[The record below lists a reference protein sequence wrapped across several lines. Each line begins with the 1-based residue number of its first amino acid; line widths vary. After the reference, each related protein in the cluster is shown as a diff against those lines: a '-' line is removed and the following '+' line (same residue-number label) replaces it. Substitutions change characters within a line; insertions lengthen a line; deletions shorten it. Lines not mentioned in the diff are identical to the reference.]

1 MSCGLTAA
9 PRSGL
14 VLFLADTRVTPGRK
28 AATQMFQPRGL
39 PPRLLFPSHPRQHP
53 ELPWLFQG
61 CWGFPCARQRQEI
74 PSTCDTPGTWLK
86 LQAGAGAGAAAG
98 LCSCPHLM
106 GTQGRIIPRCELVKI
121 LRNHSFEG
129 FVGKTVA
136 DWVCLVQH
144 QSNYNTHAFRD
155 EGKSRDYGI
164 FQINSKYWCDD
175 GKTPGTSNTC
185 HINCSKFL
193 DDNIED
199 DIRCAKIIA
208 KEARGLKRW
217 VAWKK
222 HCKGKKLDS
231 YVKGC

>member
-1 MSCGLTAA
+1 MSRYEGSGNKRLVLRAVLADREFEAKAKVALALLHRDCSMTKSILFFGFLLVFLGLT
-9 PRSGL
+9 
-14 VLFLADTRVTPGRK
+14 
-28 AATQMFQPRGL
+28 L
-39 PPRLLFPSHPRQHP
+39 P
-53 ELPWLFQG
+53 
-61 CWGFPCARQRQEI
+61 
-74 PSTCDTPGTWLK
+74 
-86 LQAGAGAGAAAG
+86 
-98 LCSCPHLM
+98 
-106 GTQGRIIPRCELVKI
+106 GTQGRKIPRCELVKI

-185 HINCSKFL
+185 RINCSKFL